1 MYTEKI
7 EGTKQSRTHKQK
19 VNLINAYKPLIIL
32 IFKNTIKKK
41 EFSMKK
47 KILALALTLTFAI
60 PSFAAIQSAKITK
73 SSTPV
78 QEQEFTLG
86 LVQRQVKVGASQ
98 DEVAIALGS
107 PNIVTQ
113 DSEGKETWIYDKISS
128 SITGRNKTESA
139 MENSTYTRY
148 FWHDILT
155 LVTLGLINKDVKPE
169 LKDVSQ
175 VVTTQK
181 TLTVVIKFD
190 KSSKVESVTYH
201 MSKF

>member
-1 MYTEKI
+1 
-7 EGTKQSRTHKQK
+7 
-19 VNLINAYKPLIIL
+19 
-32 IFKNTIKKK
+32 
-41 EFSMKK
+41 MKK
-47 KILALALTLTFAI
+47 KILVLAIALTIAL
-60 PSFAAIQSAKITK
+60 PSFAAVQSATVTK
-73 SSTPV
+73 NKVSASN

-86 LVQRQVKVGASQ
+86 LVQKQVKVGASQ

-113 DSEGKETWIYDKISS
+113 DAEGKETWIYDKVSS
-128 SITGRNKTESA
+128 SITDRNKNESV

-148 FWHDILT
+148 FWHDLLT
-155 LVTLGLINKDVKPE
+155 LVTLGLINKNVKPE

-190 KSSKVESVTYH
+190 KSNTVESVTYH